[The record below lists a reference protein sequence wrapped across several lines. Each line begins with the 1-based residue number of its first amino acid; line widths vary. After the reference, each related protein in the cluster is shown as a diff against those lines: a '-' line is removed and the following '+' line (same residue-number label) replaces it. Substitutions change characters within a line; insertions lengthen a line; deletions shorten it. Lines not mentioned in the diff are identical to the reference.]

1 MQGVCKD
8 VSVNDLEIERNSIE
22 TEIPENEL
30 KVIRQW
36 LTKDIHGMSDTEIA
50 RSNNITRKTVCNI
63 RERNKRYIEIVQQL
77 NSIKT
82 NESVVTETV
91 IRNGDISE
99 EFGTL
104 IHMTLE
110 NAKRGSVKHLE
121 LCFKHYDS
129 FKKIYGD
136 ISSTNIEDIDSIIK
150 KIDSL

>member
-36 LTKDIHGMSDTEIA
+36 LTKDVHGMSDREIA

-77 NSIKT
+77 NSIKK
-82 NESVVTETV
+82 NDSVVTETV
-91 IRNGDISE
+91 IRNGD
-99 EFGTL
+99 
-104 IHMTLE
+104 M
-110 NAKRGSVKHLE
+110 
-121 LCFKHYDS
+121 
-129 FKKIYGD
+129 
-136 ISSTNIEDIDSIIK
+136 
-150 KIDSL
+150 